1 MIDTA
6 TKLSM
11 LQERYKSKAEAEY
24 IKALDSALSTIV
36 EKIRKTESDA
46 MRRRL
51 IVIHSLIEQD
61 IAKINDT
68 VVPAMQEDMSGFAE
82 ISHKAMFTALNAS
95 TGVGYAF
102 AALPASTIK
111 EIIDL
116 KRIQLVGDKGYT
128 IEGMFNTVEQ
138 GTINRYKQ
146 IINAG
151 LAGNVGYAEIAKNL
165 TAAND
170 TGMVNIKSIVH
181 TCIASARDIAD
192 SKAYDAFDSVITGWK
207 SVSVLDSR
215 TSLLCAA
222 LDGKRY
228 MKPDF
233 KTYASIPNRP
243 PRHFRCRSSIV
254 PLTKFS
260 DDLSGTRAQNG
271 DTKGQISAKTNFSK
285 WFDGLSPEFQKAYLG
300 KSRFDLYKSGKFQI
314 KDFIDIKS
322 GERFTLEQLKNMI

>member
-1 MIDTA
+1 MIDTS

-24 IKALDSALSTIV
+24 VKALDSALSTII

-51 IVIHSLIEQD
+51 IIIHSMIEKELG
-61 IAKINDT
+61 AINGT
-68 VVPAMQEDMSGFAE
+68 VIPAMQEDMQGFAE
-82 ISHKAMFTALNAS
+82 ISHEAMFTALNAS

-102 AALPASTIK
+102 AALPSSTIK

-128 IEGMFNTVEQ
+128 LEDMFNTVEQ
-138 GTINRYKQ
+138 SQIDRYKQ

-151 LAGNVGYAEIAKNL
+151 LAGNIGYAEIAKNL
-165 TAAND
+165 TAANE
-170 TGMVNIKSIVH
+170 TGMVNIKAIVH
-181 TCIASARDIAD
+181 TSIASARDIAD
-192 SKAYDAFDSVITGWK
+192 SKAYEAFDSVITGWK
-207 SVSVLDSR
+207 SISVLDSR
-215 TSLLCAA
+215 TSLLCASM
-222 LDGKRY
+222 DGKRY
-228 MKPDF
+228 MKPKF
-233 KTYASIPNRP
+233 KYVTIPNRP

-260 DDLSGTRAQNG
+260 EELSGTRAQNG

-285 WFDGLSPEFQKAYLG
+285 WFDSQSEKFQRDYLG
-300 KSRFDLYKSGKFQI
+300 QARFDLYKSGKFQI
-314 KDFIDIKS
+314 KDFVDIKN
-322 GERFTLEQLKNMI
+322 GERFTLDQLRKMI